1 MSFLDDIFIDQQL
14 HINCRPCL
22 ETLILLLLNFT
33 RHVFQNFAFN
43 DGTGSCCNVWVLDEL
58 LNL

>member
-1 MSFLDDIFIDQQL
+1 MRFLDDTFIDQQL

-43 DGTGSCCNVWVLDEL
+43 DGTGSCCNV
-58 LNL
+58 